1 MLFGQ
6 VPLFLQ
12 SASDVVVML
21 FSPKKKV
28 QDVEP
33 PFSTMEMKKSFS
45 LNLKNFPVSVHL
57 LEGSVLGERS

>member
-6 VPLFLQ
+6 VPFFMQ

-33 PFSTMEMKKSFS
+33 PFSTMHMKKSFS
-45 LNLKNFPVSVHL
+45 LNLKNFPVQRL
-57 LEGSVLGERS
+57 KGSVLGE